1 MDKSGQRNKAS
12 GRWYSRPVEHMG
24 GANQGSERK
33 PMSEGTH
40 KLLSAE
46 EGINQ
51 DSEGMPAGEEHSLS
65 AKQRGKD
72 MSGKRKKAN
81 E

>member
-1 MDKSGQRNKAS
+1 
-12 GRWYSRPVEHMG
+12 
-24 GANQGSERK
+24 
-33 PMSEGTH
+33 MSEGTH